1 MTAPAEG
8 GAGPR
13 GLFGRMRLPGGARLG
28 PVQLWVGAVLVAA
41 MAVAAVWFALDPP
54 PGAYRGSLVRRFR
67 APGVDGF
74 FLGTD
79 QLGRSLLLRLAA
91 GLPWSIGIATVATA
105 IAMALGTAAGLAAAV
120 LPGWPRT
127 VVRLTVDTVIA
138 FPGLVI
144 AVTVIALVGR
154 GFWPVAI
161 TLGVTVW
168 TLVARV
174 VFAEAQGVMRRDYV
188 TAAQFLG
195 VSPAMVLWTHV
206 LPALR
211 PTLLV
216 MAAFVFADML
226 IIESALSLLGLGAPL
241 TAPTW
246 GNMLSESRQFMANA
260 PWMMMVPGSAIVL
273 AVVSL
278 NLLGDGIAQ
287 RARARARAIEL

>member
-1 MTAPAEG
+1 MSVPTG
-8 GAGPR
+8 RTTGPR
-13 GLFGRMRLPGGARLG
+13 GLFGRLRLPLAARLG
-28 PVQLWVGAVLVAA
+28 PIQLWVGVVLVTA

-67 APGVDGF
+67 APGADGF
-74 FLGTD
+74 LLGTD
-79 QLGRSLLLRLAA
+79 QLGRSMLLRLAA

-195 VSPAMVLWTHV
+195 VSPAMVVWTHV

-260 PWMMMVPGSAIVL
+260 PWMMLVPGAAIAL